1 MADHCRPYFANSAG
15 TCGSAENLYLTGK
28 DRIQREERKAG
39 DPAVTRFLNILELD
53 AIAEEPE

>member
-1 MADHCRPYFANSAG
+1 LL
-15 TCGSAENLYLTGK
+15 SAENLYLTGK